1 MDLNPQFG
9 IMPKM
14 QEGDMPDT
22 IVTLGDFSATVEPNP
37 SENKGFIQWAAR
49 WNSGVNAQVINP
61 FRVEEYVTF
70 AEEPSATK
78 EPVLP

>member
-1 MDLNPQFG
+1 
-9 IMPKM
+9 
-14 QEGDMPDT
+14 MPDT
-22 IVTLGDFSATVEPNP
+22 IVTLGDFSATVEANL
-37 SENKGFIQWAAR
+37 SENNGFIQWAAR